1 MVSALLACYN
11 ETRMAEALHAIDKSV
26 LINKVILV
34 DDGSDKPL
42 DFLKNCGFRKELT
55 IKYYPANFGKSY
67 AIQKGLECLGEE
79 ETVFLIDADIRNIN
93 GWMLDQTVK
102 FYQDSSYEM
111 VILAR
116 NDPRFFR
123 ANELLSG
130 ERILKAAYLK
140 EIVKRCHGYNL
151 ETVLNDWFL
160 KKSLKI
166 KIIKG
171 RHHNPGKAEKWGV
184 EGVYKNLK
192 MWKQIFQNAYLKQL
206 TRI

>member
-11 ETRMAEALHAIDKSV
+11 ETQMAEALHAIDRSK
-26 LINKVILV
+26 LIDRVVLV

-42 DFLKNCGFRKELT
+42 GFLKDCGFRKELT
-55 IKYYPANFGKSY
+55 IKYYPANRGKSY

-79 ETVFLIDADIRNIN
+79 ETVFLIDGDIRNIK

-102 FYQDSSYEM
+102 FYRENSYGM

-116 NDPRFFR
+116 NDTRFFR
-123 ANELLSG
+123 TNELLSG

-140 EIVKRCHGYNL
+140 EIVNKCHGYNL
-151 ETVLNDWFL
+151 ETVLNDRFL
-160 KKSLKI
+160 RKSGKI

-171 RHHNPGKAEKWGV
+171 RHHNPGKAEKWGM